1 MVHTSSSLSAP
12 ADASGS
18 KSVELAANNHRSVR
32 DKDEALDP
40 CRGNTVIALRNA
52 DQPQDG
58 LIAFRT
64 ANDASVSADMRVNPA
79 ADKWDQTGL
88 IRTIN
93 TYFHWSLIHRQA
105 GVVLD

>member
-1 MVHTSSSLSAP
+1 M
-12 ADASGS
+12 
-18 KSVELAANNHRSVR
+18 ELAANNHRSVR